1 MSIPHKP
8 AATEAQLHELIA
20 NRWSPRSFDDSHNL
34 SDDQIHS
41 LLEAARWSP
50 SSMNA
55 QPWRFLVGLRG
66 DSNFAA
72 LVSSLKENNLEW
84 APNASAIVLVAVTAE
99 KVSNI
104 EIFDAG
110 LAVSSLIT
118 QAQSMGLHTHQMG
131 GFSKAKVKEVFSLPE
146 NIEPIVLIGVG
157 KVSEPFKLSQSLLE
171 RELAPRTRKPLTE
184 LMLKGLN

>member
-20 NRWSPRSFDDSHNL
+20 NRWSPRSFDDSHKL

-66 DSNFAA
+66 DSNFAG
-72 LVSSLKENNLEW
+72 LVSSLKENNLLW
-84 APNASAIVLVAVTAE
+84 APKSSAIILVAATAE
-99 KVSNI
+99 NVSMI
-104 EIFDAG
+104 EAFDAG
-110 LAVSSLIT
+110 LAVNALTT

-131 GFSKAKVKEVFSLPE
+131 GFSKSKVKEVFSLPD
-146 NIEPIVLIGVG
+146 NVEPIVLISVG
-157 KVSEPFKLSQSLLE
+157 KVTDPSHLPQALLE
-171 RELAPRTRKPLTE
+171 RELAPRVRKPLSE
-184 LMLKGLN
+184 LMIKGLS

>member
-20 NRWSPRSFDDSHNL
+20 NRWSPRSFNDTHNL
-34 SDDQIHS
+34 NESEIQS

-66 DSNFAA
+66 DSNFAG
-72 LVSSLKENNLEW
+72 LVSTLKENNL
-84 APNASAIVLVAVTAE
+84 AVA
-99 KVSNI
+99 
-104 EIFDAG
+104 
-110 LAVSSLIT
+110 AVVT

-131 GFSKAKVKEVFSLPE
+131 GFSKSKVKEVFSLPE
-146 NIEPIVLIGVG
+146 NVEPIVLIGVG
-157 KVSEPFKLSQSLLE
+157 KVSEPSKLSQALLE
-171 RELAPRTRKPLTE
+171 RELAPRSRKPLTE

>member
-20 NRWSPRSFDDSHNL
+20 NRWSPRSFDVSHKL

-55 QPWRFLVGLRG
+55 QPWRFLVGLRD

-72 LVSSLKENNLEW
+72 LVSSLKENNLEC
-84 APNASAIVLVAVTAE
+84 IFVVKAE
-99 KVSNI
+99 KY
-104 EIFDAG
+104 
-110 LAVSSLIT
+110 
-118 QAQSMGLHTHQMG
+118 QC
-131 GFSKAKVKEVFSLPE
+131 
-146 NIEPIVLIGVG
+146 
-157 KVSEPFKLSQSLLE
+157 SQ
-171 RELAPRTRKPLTE
+171 
-184 LMLKGLN
+184 N

>member
-34 SDDQIHS
+34 NDSEVNS

-66 DSNFAA
+66 DSNFAG
-72 LVSSLKENNLEW
+72 LVSTLKENNLEW
-84 APNASAIVLVAVTAE
+84 APNASAIILVAATAE
-99 KVSNI
+99 KISPI

-110 LAVSSLIT
+110 LAVGAVVT

-131 GFSKAKVKEVFSLPE
+131 GFSKTKVKEVFSLPE
-146 NIEPIVLIGVG
+146 NVEPIVLIGVG
-157 KVSEPFKLSQSLLE
+157 KVSEPSKLSQALLE
-171 RELAPRTRKPLTE
+171 RELAPRSRKPLTD